1 MLKVKVK
8 VLFVNLTK
16 YPKDNRNKKINAEEV
31 RSKKF
36 MKLKQSSLVSKLL
49 RKLKISGKVIINPKL
64 FNKNFF
70 ISFLPLI

>member
-31 RSKKF
+31 KSKKF

-49 RKLKISGKVIINPKL
+49 RKLKVSGKVIINPIL
-64 FNKNFF
+64 FNNNFF